1 MFTPYNATVQSV
13 TWVSSDPNVATV
25 SRTGIVHAL
34 MGGETTITATTLDGG
49 KQASI
54 VIRVIAAPQLGDI
67 NADGYPDA
75 ADAMITLQVAVG
87 KVELN
92 DVQFEA
98 ADVNHDGWVDAAD
111 AVRILRFDA
120 GLIDSLN

>member
-1 MFTPYNATVQSV
+1 MTDLFRIHDLALRTRVLGPGERTAIWFQGCKRSCPGCMSA
-13 TWVSSDPNVATV
+13 SSRP
-25 SRTGIVHAL
+25 
-34 MGGETTITATTLDGG
+34 LDGG

-67 NADGYPDA
+67 NADGYADA